1 MKNHRLAGTLLR
13 GLCAFIL
20 VAACPVLHATT
31 TINTPNQY
39 AYGANIGWLNARG
52 DVSQGAVIGQYFCT
66 GYVWSA
72 NCGWICLGN
81 GPTNGW
87 RYSNESATDWG
98 VNHDGAGSLSG
109 YAFGANIGWV
119 TFEQTNGL
127 PRINL
132 LTGIFSGYVWS
143 GNVGWISLSNAQAF
157 VQTDAFAPGPDSD
170 GDGIPDPFEY
180 RRTGDLVTL
189 AGGTNDWDHD
199 GATDT
204 EEYRAD
210 THPTHDLSLLEITE
224 FGRDALS
231 NTVSWITQPTRLYR
245 LEASNAMPVGV
256 SGGWQDVGGGLIGP
270 LPNTTL
276 DYSVPAPTSTTR
288 FYRVKAIL
296 PLTASP

>member
-1 MKNHRLAGTLLR
+1 MNKPHSARKIGPGWGAILLAASATL
-13 GLCAFIL
+13 GQ
-20 VAACPVLHATT
+20 AAT

-39 AYGANIGWLNARG
+39 AYGANIGWLDARG
-52 DVSQGAVIGQYFCT
+52 DVTRGAAIGQSYCT

-72 NCGWICLGN
+72 NAGWICLGN

-87 RYSNESATDWG
+87 QYSNASAADWG
-98 VNHDGAGSLSG
+98 VNHDGEGTLSG
-109 YAFGANIGWV
+109 CAYGANIGWV
-119 TFEQTNGL
+119 VFEQTNGL
-127 PRINL
+127 PKINL
-132 LTGIFSGYVWS
+132 LTGNFSGQAW
-143 GNVGWISLSNAQAF
+143 GANVGWIGFSNAQAH
-157 VQTDAFAPGPDSD
+157 VRTDAFATGPDSD

-180 RRTGDLVTL
+180 RRAGNLTTL
-189 AGGTNDWDHD
+189 SGGSHDQDGD

-204 EEYRAD
+204 EEYLAD
-210 THPTHDLSLLEITE
+210 THPTRDMSVLEIVDFE
-224 FGRDALS
+224 RGALS

-276 DYSVPAPTSTTR
+276 DFSVPAPTSTTR

-296 PLTASP
+296 PLTALP